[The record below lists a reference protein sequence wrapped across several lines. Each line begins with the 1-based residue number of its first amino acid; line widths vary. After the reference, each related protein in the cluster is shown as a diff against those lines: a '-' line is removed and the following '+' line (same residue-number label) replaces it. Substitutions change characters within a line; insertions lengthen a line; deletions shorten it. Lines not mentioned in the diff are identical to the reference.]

1 MKAYEQVMGAV
12 LVSKIPL
19 STLGLESLHS
29 SIPQM
34 KSVMQKMKPLLVSSE
49 EGQPIQIL
57 HQSLHDLL
65 TDRAHLKDNWKQFAV
80 NEQLHHQRLALLCL
94 QTIDKDLSEN
104 TPGTGYLFGR
114 EKGIPN
120 ILEHSISEHLKYAC
134 RFWMDHL
141 LVGDKPSQ
149 ETVDVL
155 HNILVHKFN
164 LWLELIASIGLVK
177 NINPLIAWIDVSE

>member
-1 MKAYEQVMGAV
+1 MGAV
-12 LVSKIPL
+12 LASKIPL

-29 SIPQM
+29 GIPQM
-34 KSVMQKMKPLLVSSE
+34 TSVMQRMKPLLVSSE

-65 TDRAHLKDNWKQFAV
+65 MDRAHLKHNWKQFAV

-114 EKGIPN
+114 KKGVPN
-120 ILEHSISEHLKYAC
+120 IPEHSISEHLKYAC

-149 ETVDVL
+149 KTVDVL